1 MKAIN
6 SSINVIRTIKSNKN
20 NKQGKSHIDVKED
33 VADESIA
40 VHKFQTDP
48 AEVSVSCALTINLGN
63 FESAKITVSVS
74 IPCYKEEI
82 DDAYDFAQKWVENRI
97 EQEKQ
102 LISNS
107 KQGMA

>member
-6 SSINVIRTIKSNKN
+6 SFINVSRTIKSNRRAR
-20 NKQGKSHIDVKED
+20 ED
-33 VADESIA
+33 VSDDSIA

-48 AEVSVSCALTINLGN
+48 AEVSVACALTINLGN

-74 IPCYKEEI
+74 LPCYKEEI

-102 LISNS
+102 LISNI